1 MAAGPWVTVASCF
14 HPDSRQLLGLL
25 IPRLMVNG
33 VELRNKPTFGDPLGS
48 KPRLFV
54 QHSSVGPGEYQL
66 KFTLDGV
73 DTPWLAPQAMTV
85 YLSVEYPKLFA
96 VENR

>member
-1 MAAGPWVTVASCF
+1 MKWVTVASCF

-25 IPRLMVNG
+25 IPRLMVDG
-33 VELRNKPTFGDPLGS
+33 DAIRNKPTHKDPLGS
-48 KPRLFV
+48 KARLCV
-54 QHSSVGPGEYQL
+54 QHSSVGPGQYHL

-73 DTPWLAPQAMTV
+73 DTPWLAPEAMTV
-85 YLSVEYPKLFA
+85 YLSVEYPTLFA

>member
-33 VELRNKPTFGDPLGS
+33 VELHNKPTRSDPLGT
-48 KPRLFV
+48 KARLFV
-54 QHSSVGPGEYQL
+54 QHSSIGPGEYHL

-73 DTPWLAPQAMTV
+73 DTPWLDPQAIAV
-85 YLSVEYPKLFA
+85 YLSVEYPTLF
-96 VENR
+96 VIESR